1 MKKYIFRKDHYFA
14 RISWLAY
21 LLFYSLKCMSCRNN
35 CAEKYNCKTVF
46 GLKLDIF
53 LTTELEG
60 ILRGG
65 NGEGEKERER
75 ERGLIIECKV
85 TKEIIRCSMTTSFI
99 STRLPIAD
107 WVG

>member
-65 NGEGEKERER
+65 NGEGEKERKRER
-75 ERGLIIECKV
+75 EREREREEAGGERARNSQIE
-85 TKEIIRCSMTTSFI
+85 R
-99 STRLPIAD
+99 
-107 WVG
+107 